1 MIEIINRQK
10 KHPIRTKTLK
20 RHLEELITHYG
31 LGEPEIAL
39 VFVGSQAIRT
49 LNRKFLKKD
58 KPTDVLSFP
67 IGETGADGNFY
78 LGDIVIGV
86 PVADKQSRQKGH
98 SLEKELK
105 FLILHGF
112 LHLLGYDHSA
122 GIEEQERIM
131 MKRLELA

>member
-10 KHPIRTKTLK
+10 KTPIRTKPLK
-20 RHLEELITHYG
+20 RLLEELITHYG
-31 LGEPEIAL
+31 LGETEISL
-39 VFVGSQAIRT
+39 VFVGDQAIRT

-67 IGETGADGNFY
+67 LGEAGADGKFY
-78 LGDIVIGV
+78 LGDIVIGI

-98 SLEKELK
+98 SLERELK

-122 GIEEQERIM
+122 GIEEQEDIM
-131 MKRLELA
+131 KKRLVLS